1 LDKWNTEGAHTF
13 DSMFMHAVKFNQNI
27 DSWDVSQV
35 YNMSKMF
42 LYAAEF
48 N

>member
-1 LDKWNTEGAHTF
+1 
-13 DSMFMHAVKFNQNI
+13 MFKHAVKFNQNI
-27 DSWDVSQV
+27 DSWNVGQV
-35 YNMSKMF
+35 RNMSKMF